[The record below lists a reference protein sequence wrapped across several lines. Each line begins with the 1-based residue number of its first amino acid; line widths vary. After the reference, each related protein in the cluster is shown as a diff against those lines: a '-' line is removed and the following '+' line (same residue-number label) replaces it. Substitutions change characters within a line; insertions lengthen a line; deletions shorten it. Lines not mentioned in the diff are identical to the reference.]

1 MSRLQACQT
10 LYAPIETGSDFR
22 RRPVGGRTSPLG
34 PALAPDRAMALQ
46 DRFRGGCSRRGA
58 DARSIPWS
66 PRRIALIVL
75 ALLGTFLIGVFT
87 AFLVDHIWS
96 SKPAPLPD
104 SVVAQI
110 VDGIIQ
116 VESGGN
122 ARARNA
128 RSTAAGAGQFIEATW
143 LELARRHLPHLK
155 SRSDA
160 EVLQLRFEPELSRTM
175 AGHLVRRNEAV
186 LRGRGL
192 PATPGTLY
200 LAHFAGGAGAAAIL
214 SAQHDADAASVMA
227 FADASG
233 KTTREKLVKANPFL
247 QRMTA
252 RDLQRWADNKMRSR

>member
-1 MSRLQACQT
+1 M
-10 LYAPIETGSDFR
+10 
-22 RRPVGGRTSPLG
+22 
-34 PALAPDRAMALQ
+34 
-46 DRFRGGCSRRGA
+46 
-58 DARSIPWS
+58 PWS
-66 PRRIALIVL
+66 PRRITLIVL

-116 VESGGN
+116 AESSGN
-122 ARARNA
+122 ARARNP

-160 EVLQLRFEPELSRTM
+160 EVLQLRFEPGLSRTM